1 MADHMD
7 HQILWE
13 ESTIKEYETN
23 WYRRKIKEAIWIRQM
38 ANALNTDSGLSLN
51 VTWNTMLS
59 KPTSKEETGCQN
71 DPEID
76 EEPSK
81 LSTPRA
87 AVTATS
93 LDTK

>member
-1 MADHMD
+1 
-7 HQILWE
+7 
-13 ESTIKEYETN
+13 
-23 WYRRKIKEAIWIRQM
+23 M

-51 VTWNTMLS
+51 VTMLS

-76 EEPSK
+76 EEPSR